1 MKSRVINH
9 IKRVSAL
16 CTDTLFYGFAGV
28 ALVHAAFFAL
38 YYVHQPLIESHA
50 FRQTQTAL
58 TSYWILEEGW
68 KIAYQTPVVGF
79 PWAIPFEF
87 PLYQSLVAG
96 VVALTGAPL
105 TATGR
110 LLSFVSL
117 VACAWPMYGL
127 ARRLELPRF
136 IASIFATLL
145 WSAPSYVFWGR
156 SFMIETTALFFALAS
171 LPFATDLIR
180 QRADWKAVVG
190 FLVFST
196 LAILQKIT
204 TFLPVLGV
212 LSVILVVSRIRHGG
226 WSWSSLRGIVA
237 VGALFAIPFLLGAVW
252 TGFTDQ
258 LKEMNP
264 LGAALTGAGLST
276 WNLGTLE
283 QRLSPH
289 TWYTVVLQRSL
300 LWNIGAGVFGG
311 VILLVGPVIA
321 WRRGQKKVSVLA
333 LLGMALF
340 LLPILAF
347 TNLHVVHDYY
357 QMACLA
363 FLLAAVAVLVGGAF
377 EGHPWQRLIAA
388 ALTGFLL
395 AINIVVFFISYR
407 RIAARSVGEVSV
419 ISQQAYA
426 VGHFLKDNTPKGSG
440 IAVFHQDWSPEM
452 AFHAERK
459 AMTVPEWSVLQDS
472 VWRAPQQFLGDV
484 PLSAIAVCP
493 LTEAF
498 PAQSDIDVFLSHN
511 PGWRL
516 VYREGCALLLRHPLR
531 GDLSR

>member
-1 MKSRVINH
+1 M
-9 IKRVSAL
+9 
-16 CTDTLFYGFAGV
+16 
-28 ALVHAAFFAL
+28 
-38 YYVHQPLIESHA
+38 
-50 FRQTQTAL
+50 
-58 TSYWILEEGW
+58 
-68 KIAYQTPVVGF
+68 
-79 PWAIPFEF
+79 
-87 PLYQSLVAG
+87 
-96 VVALTGAPL
+96 
-105 TATGR
+105 
-110 LLSFVSL
+110 
-117 VACAWPMYGL
+117 
-127 ARRLELPRF
+127 
-136 IASIFATLL
+136 
-145 WSAPSYVFWGR
+145 
-156 SFMIETTALFFALAS
+156 
-171 LPFATDLIR
+171 
-180 QRADWKAVVG
+180 
-190 FLVFST
+190 
-196 LAILQKIT
+196 
-204 TFLPVLGV
+204 
-212 LSVILVVSRIRHGG
+212 
-226 WSWSSLRGIVA
+226 
-237 VGALFAIPFLLGAVW
+237 
-252 TGFTDQ
+252 
-258 LKEMNP
+258 
-264 LGAALTGAGLST
+264 
-276 WNLGTLE
+276 
-283 QRLSPH
+283 
-289 TWYTVVLQRSL
+289 
-300 LWNIGAGVFGG
+300 
-311 VILLVGPVIA
+311 
-321 WRRGQKKVSVLA
+321 SVLA

>member
-1 MKSRVINH
+1 MTTGYPDFV
-9 IKRVSAL
+9 KRVSL
-16 CTDTLFYGFAGV
+16 RCTDTLFHSLAGL
-28 ALVHAAFFAL
+28 ALAHAAFFTL
-38 YYVHQPLIESHA
+38 YYLHQPLIESHA

-58 TSYWILEEGW
+58 TSYWMLEEGW
-68 KIAYQTPVVGF
+68 KMAYQTPVAGF

-105 TATGR
+105 MATGR
-110 LLSFVSL
+110 LLSFIFL
-117 VACAWPMYGL
+117 AACAWPMYGL

-171 LPFATDLIR
+171 LPFATDLIQR
-180 QRADWKAVVG
+180 RADWKAVVG

-212 LSVILVVSRIRHGG
+212 LSVILVVSRIRDTG
-226 WSWSSLRGIVA
+226 WSWLSLRGIA
-237 VGALFAIPFLLGAVW
+237 ALGALFSVPLLVGAAW

-258 LKEMNP
+258 LKQMNP

-283 QRLSPH
+283 QRLNPS

-311 VILLVGPVIA
+311 LILLAGPVIA
-321 WRRGQKKVSVLA
+321 WKRGQKKVSVLA

-363 FLLAAVAVLVGGAF
+363 FLLAAVAVLVGGVF
-377 EGHPWQRLIAA
+377 QGYPWQRLIAA
-388 ALTGFLL
+388 ALTGLL
-395 AINIVVFFISYR
+395 LVINMAVFFISYR

-440 IAVFHQDWSPEM
+440 IAVFHQDWSAEM

-459 AMTVPEWSVLQDS
+459 AMTVPEWSALQDS